1 VVFIAEYNSDVD
13 TLVCSD
19 FVVQLYTKMKRPQ
32 LSVVNYK
39 QMYFGV
45 HKSYVPTSVQYIA
58 W

>member
-1 VVFIAEYNSDVD
+1 VVLIAEYNSDVD

-45 HKSYVPTSVQYIA
+45 HKS
-58 W
+58 